1 MLGRYELEFNDDV
14 VKLFENEFL
23 ERAYPDFH
31 FMSDKVSDEGV
42 GWVYESDRA
51 EEMFEV
57 FINTLYMLQD
67 ERLLLKYAPDIVYNG
82 K

>member
-23 ERAYPDFH
+23 ERTYPDFH
-31 FMSDKVSDEGV
+31 FMSDKVSDDIGL
-42 GWVYESDRA
+42 VYKSEHA

>member
-14 VKLFENEFL
+14 VNLFEMEFL
-23 ERAYPDFH
+23 DRSYPDDLYL
-31 FMSDKVSDEGV
+31 SDKVSDDDV
-42 GWVYESDRA
+42 GWVYKSEHA

-57 FINTLYMLQD
+57 FINTLCMMQD
-67 ERLLLKYAPDIVYNG
+67 KRLFLKYAPDVVYNG

>member
-31 FMSDKVSDEGV
+31 FMSDKVPDDV
-42 GWVYESDRA
+42 GWVYKSEHA

-57 FINTLYMLQD
+57 FINTLYMMQD
-67 ERLLLKYAPDIVYNG
+67 KRLFLKYAPDVVYNG

>member
-14 VKLFENEFL
+14 VKLFESEFL
-23 ERAYPDFH
+23 ERTYPDFN
-31 FMSDKVSDEGV
+31 FMSDKIPDEDV
-42 GWVYESDRA
+42 GWVYKSEHA

-57 FINTLYMLQD
+57 FINTLYMMQD
-67 ERLLLKYAPDIVYNG
+67 QRLLLKYAPDIVYNG